1 MRVKIFSLLEHFS
14 HPQNVFF
21 LLFVNERIFRI
32 FTARYRAMIS
42 WNIYLNNY
50 WTKHIYWRGLEVR
63 ARQRYLVDR
72 SCENLLWGMENL
84 KEFSFHLVKV
94 KHIIFSFLFIHFNV
108 ILLAMNSPPQN
119 VQFSIFLRIFQHFS
133 PLSHRIFI
141 VTPFPKM
148 PKYIDVRFHLYLL
161 RRSIISLYLQSS
173 IIFTFLL
180 LQLPLMMRNIRQIRQ
195 IKCLSRFQ
203 LAMRRIRWGKFFFE
217 KFSTNFH
224 FSLADDTIF
233 TIFHVVGDGFI
244 LCG

>member
-50 WTKHIYWRGLEVR
+50 WTKHIYWRRLKVR

-72 SCENLLWGMENL
+72 SCENVWGMENL
-84 KEFSFHLVKV
+84 KEFSFHPVKV

-119 VQFSIFLRIFQHFS
+119 VQFSIFLRIFQLFS

-173 IIFTFLL
+173 IIFTFLHCCCCRWWWETSGKSGRL
-180 LQLPLMMRNIRQIRQ
+180 NV
-195 IKCLSRFQ
+195 CLVSSQ
-203 LAMRRIRWGKFFFE
+203 PWGKFNEGSIFE
-217 KFSTNFH
+217 KFSTNF
-224 FSLADDTIF
+224 SLAETTQFSMLSTTILF
-233 TIFHVVGDGFI
+233 GVW
-244 LCG
+244 CPSC